1 MADTF
6 SDYGAMGGASRGSP
20 SLAWRVLGQEPSQE
34 CLSRKWYVL
43 STHSPTAPLHPTPTT
58 KIQNQSIS
66 LRKTQGPSLHLLVL
80 GAGWAPV
87 LQLGQHREL
96 KAGVEGRG
104 SGETSVGWLCGSRPK
119 QQRLA
124 VGRA

>member
-1 MADTF
+1 MEGF
-6 SDYGAMGGASRGSP
+6 GS
-20 SLAWRVLGQEPSQE
+20 GEPSQE

-43 STHSPTAPLHPTPTT
+43 STTLTAPLHPPPPT

-66 LRKTQGPSLHLLVL
+66 LRRKTQGPSLHLLVL

-87 LQLGQHREL
+87 LQLGQDREL

-104 SGETSVGWLCGSRPK
+104 SGETSVAGCMAAGET
-119 QQRLA
+119 A
-124 VGRA
+124 EVVGGEGVTPPPACSASVFPWGTQ

>member
-1 MADTF
+1 MEGF
-6 SDYGAMGGASRGSP
+6 GS
-20 SLAWRVLGQEPSQE
+20 GEPSQE

-43 STHSPTAPLHPTPTT
+43 STTLTAPLHPPPPT

-66 LRKTQGPSLHLLVL
+66 LRRKTQGPSLHLLVL

-104 SGETSVGWLCGSRPK
+104 SGETSVGWLCGSR
-119 QQRLA
+119 RNSRGWRWG
-124 VGRA
+124 GRDPPTSLLCLSLSLGHPVTAC